1 MSMEFTSRVK
11 AIPVY
16 PAASTYAF
24 DGELVKLAS
33 NETPWGPHA
42 AVLEAVETQLR
53 TLNRYPD
60 PTAAKLRGRLADR
73 YELPA
78 GGGARG
84 HRPRREPPPRGP
96 GAPPARGGGGL
107 PPPRL

>member
-1 MSMEFTSRVK
+1 MSMEFTSRVR

-33 NETPWGPHA
+33 NETPYPPHPQ
-42 AVLEAVETQLR
+42 VLEAVEAELR

-60 PTAAKLRGRLADR
+60 PDKSLLRKRISERTDIPPERIATGNGSCEILLAAAAAML
-73 YELPA
+73 E
-78 GGGARG
+78 
-84 HRPRREPPPRGP
+84 P
-96 GAPPARGGGGL
+96 GAEL
-107 PPPRL
+107 IY